1 MTPGS
6 NPDPSLAYERLVGVG
21 GIGTGLFFALEGA
34 HDLGRDESRPAR
46 LLDVRDYC
54 KLHIVAH
61 YPAVLLG
68 GGVWG
73 VPFHVLPVGAV
84 GADEAGQRL
93 RGEMAA
99 AGMDLRFVREV
110 PGRPTLFS
118 VCFQYPDGS
127 GGNITTSESAAAAL
141 RPADLDAVAPLLDA
155 RTIAVALPE
164 VPLDARHALL
174 RLAGRQ
180 GALRVAALATAEVEP
195 ARAAGLLADVDL
207 LALNAHEAQ
216 ALAGEPLPGRPA
228 DRFLDALRRALE
240 RAGPGIRAIV
250 TAGRRGA
257 WGLEAGRWT
266 HTPALEVPV
275 ASTAGAGDAL
285 LGGTLA
291 GLAAG
296 APFTAPGPERT
307 ALRDRPL
314 ESALDLGVLLASFAV
329 TSPHTIHPDASPAS
343 LAAFARA
350 HGLRLGPTLARVLE
364 PGDRHDG

>member
-1 MTPGS
+1 MTPAS
-6 NPDPSLAYERLVGVG
+6 NPDRPLAYERLVGVG

-61 YPAVLLG
+61 YAAVLLG
-68 GGVWG
+68 ARAEG

-84 GADEAGQRL
+84 GADEAGRRL
-93 RGEMAA
+93 RDEMSS
-99 AGMDLRFVREV
+99 AGMDVRCVRDV
-110 PGRPTLFS
+110 PGRPTLLS

-127 GGNITTSESAAAAL
+127 GGNITTSDSAAATL
-141 RPADLDAVAPLLDA
+141 RPEDLEAVVPLLDA

-164 VPLDARHALL
+164 VPLDTRRALL

-180 GALRVAALATAEVEP
+180 GALRVAALATADIEP
-195 ARAAGLLADVDL
+195 ARAAGLLADMDL

-216 ALAGEPLPGRPA
+216 ALACEPLPGGPPNP
-228 DRFLDALRRALE
+228 FLDALRRALE
-240 RAGPGIRAIV
+240 RAGAGTRAIV

-257 WGLEAGRWT
+257 WGLDAGRWS

-285 LGGTLA
+285 LGGALA

-296 APFTAPGPERT
+296 APFIAPGPEPTER
-307 ALRDRPL
+307 RDRPF

-350 HGLRLGPTLARVLE
+350 HSLRLGPALARVLE
-364 PGDRHDG
+364 PGGPDGA